1 MERKKVLMIVNPR
14 AGKMTFKNSF
24 YTVVK
29 RLSDADLDVTV
40 HFTTARG
47 DATNEIV
54 QKADETDLVI
64 ACGGDGTYNEC
75 VSGIL
80 KSGKNLP
87 IGYIPCGS
95 TNDFAATLDMIGTP
109 AQLTERIICG
119 KSILLDVG
127 RFNNRYFTYVASFG
141 AFTAISYD
149 TPQNLKNALGHFA
162 YMLNV
167 AKQLVNM
174 PTIPMHVIADKV
186 DLEGEFVYGGVTNT
200 TSIGGFYSL
209 PEDDVVLDDGKFE
222 VLLLR
227 AVKPGQEYTETL
239 LNLAMR
245 NFDDPNVVYFHTDYV
260 VFESTDS
267 VAFTLDGEYG
277 GSEKVNT
284 IRCLNRAIT
293 LRGSEI

>member
-14 AGKMTFKNSF
+14 AGKMTFKSSF

-54 QKADETDLVI
+54 KKAEATDLVI

-80 KSGKNLP
+80 KSGKDLP

-95 TNDFAATLDMIGTP
+95 TNDFAATLDMVGTP
-109 AQLTERIICG
+109 AQLTERIING
-119 KSILLDVG
+119 KSIALDVG
-127 RFNNRYFTYVASFG
+127 QFNDRYFTYVASFG

-167 AKQLVNM
+167 ARQLANM
-174 PTIPMHVIADKV
+174 PIIPMHIVSDQV

-209 PEDDVVLDDGKFE
+209 PEDDVVLDDGQFE

-239 LNLAMR
+239 LKLAMR
-245 NFDDPNVVYFHTDYV
+245 NFDDPNVVFFHTDHV
-260 VFESTDS
+260 VFESPEL

-277 GSEKVNT
+277 GSRKVNT
-284 IRCLNRAIT
+284 ITCLNRMIT
-293 LRGSEI
+293 LRGSDT